1 MLKRKWIF
9 PILLFSLFF
18 ADVSYAHENSP
29 KSSNDLN
36 IDIIETNSQSITV
49 RVTRHWPT
57 SQYYEGS
64 KSSPLYRPIPRK
76 IKVSQAKNG
85 NYYSGYIN
93 LVSYYLAKGEYI
105 ATYSGTIYI
114 NNNIKPLT
122 KMPPCLS
129 DE

>member
-18 ADVSYAHENSP
+18 ADVSYAHEISP
-29 KSSNDLN
+29 KPSNDLN
-36 IDIIETNSQSITV
+36 IDVIETNSRSITV
-49 RVTRHWPT
+49 KATRHWPT

-64 KSSPLYRPIPRK
+64 KSSPIYRPIPRK
-76 IKVSQAKNG
+76 IKVSQVKNG
-85 NYYSGYIN
+85 KYYSGYIN
-93 LVSYYLAKGEYI
+93 LVSYYLAKSEYI

-114 NNNIKPLT
+114 DNNIRPLT
-122 KMPPCLS
+122 KIPPSLF